1 MHWSNGF
8 LSRFG
13 LRLPIIQAPMG
24 GGSSTPELVA
34 AVCNA
39 GALGSFAAAYIE
51 PAQIETAIDSIRNR
65 TSMPF
70 AANLFAPST
79 PSDAGAHVD
88 PVLAFLARFHQELGL
103 APPSLPSQAEQP
115 FSDQVEVLL
124 HKRVPIVSFTLGMF
138 GPELVERLKAN
149 GSFVIGTATTVKEAL
164 LLEESGVDAVV
175 AQGSEAGG
183 HRGTFANTIAE
194 GLVGTM
200 ALVPQMVDAVRIP
213 VIASGGIMDG
223 RGIVAALAL
232 GASAV
237 QMGTAFLTCTESGV
251 AEVYKAALMSASE
264 EQTVVT
270 RAFSGRWARAVRNRF
285 IDESE
290 RAGIEPIPFPWQN
303 AITTGLRRAAAA
315 QNRADLLS
323 LYAGQGLRMLRR
335 VPVAELIASLERE
348 MAECVARLTR
358 VEMSEV
364 R

>member
-13 LRLPIIQAPMG
+13 IRLPIIQAPMG

-51 PAQIETAIDSIRNR
+51 PGQIETAIDSIRNR
-65 TSMPF
+65 TSAPF
-70 AANLFAPST
+70 AVNLFAPST
-79 PSDAGAHVD
+79 PGDASAHAD
-88 PVLAFLARFHQELGL
+88 SVLSFLVRFHQELGL

-115 FSDQVEVLL
+115 FSDQAEVLL
-124 HKRVPIVSFTLGMF
+124 HQRVPIVSFTLGMF
-138 GPELVERLKAN
+138 PPELVQRFKAN

-164 LLEESGVDAVV
+164 LLEESGVDALV

-183 HRGTFANTIAE
+183 HRGTFANTVSE

-232 GASAV
+232 GAGAV
-237 QMGTAFLTCTESGV
+237 QMGTAFLTCAESGV
-251 AEVYKAALMSASE
+251 AEVYKAALMAASE

-303 AITTGLRRAAAA
+303 ALTAGLRRAAAA

-335 VPVAELIASLERE
+335 IPVAELIANLESE
-348 MAECVARLTR
+348 MAECIAQLARI
-358 VEMSEV
+358 EAPEV